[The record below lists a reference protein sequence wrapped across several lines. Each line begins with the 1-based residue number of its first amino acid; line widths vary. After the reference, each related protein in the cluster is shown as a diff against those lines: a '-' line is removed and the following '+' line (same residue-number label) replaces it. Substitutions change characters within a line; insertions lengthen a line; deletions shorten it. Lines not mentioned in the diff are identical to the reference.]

1 MVLMANAGVL
11 AGTAD
16 AAPGTWRRFAAY
28 MIQAFSA
35 TATAPLPAPPTPD
48 AMSQALLRLHRPAGC
63 GGHGGD

>member
-1 MVLMANAGVL
+1 MLLMANAGVL

-35 TATAPLPAPPTPD
+35 RNTKPLPPPPTPT
-48 AMSQALLRLHRPAGC
+48 AMYRALLHLSQAGTRDQRC
-63 GGHGGD
+63 SN